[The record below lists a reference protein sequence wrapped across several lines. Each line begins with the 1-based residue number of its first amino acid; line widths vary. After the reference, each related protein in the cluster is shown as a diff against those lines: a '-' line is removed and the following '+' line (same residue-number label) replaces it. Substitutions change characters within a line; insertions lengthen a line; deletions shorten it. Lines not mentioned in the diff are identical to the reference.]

1 MSFRTIFLLLL
12 SVLGFLGLLGWA
24 TGSKESE
31 KAGPKTGLIA
41 FYNVEN
47 LFDTVDDPHKSD
59 NDFLPGSPL
68 KWDTEKY
75 KNKQQ
80 HIAQVIANFD
90 KEGLSILGLA
100 EVENKEV
107 VEELIRTS
115 VLSGKNYRCISEES
129 KDPRGID
136 VALVYSPSFKPLF
149 HKILRPCKAQDCLES
164 RDVLAV
170 KGLLKGDTVWVYVN
184 HWPSRRAGVKE
195 SNDKRMLLSTVLKH
209 SVDSVV
215 KSSPSSKI
223 VIMGDFN
230 DTAADPSLVNL
241 TNGKTIFNPF
251 ELLSTAEAGSLKFQK
266 DWLIYD
272 QILLSANWK
281 QEKKSGSLK
290 YKVNTAAVYHPPFLH
305 YKQVLKNGPFRSYK
319 GKIYY
324 GGYSDHFPVFIEYN

>member
-1 MSFRTIFLLLL
+1 MSFRTILLLLL
-12 SVLGFLGLLGWA
+12 STLSLLGLLGWA
-24 TGSKESE
+24 TGHKKSE
-31 KAGPKTGLIA
+31 HAGPKTGLIA

-59 NDFLPGSPL
+59 NDFLPGSAL

-75 KNKQQ
+75 KTKQQ
-80 HIAQVIANFD
+80 HLAEVIANFD

-100 EVENKEV
+100 EVENKQV
-107 VEELIRTS
+107 VEELLRS
-115 VLSGKNYRCISEES
+115 SALVSKNYRCITEES

-136 VALVYSPSFKPLF
+136 VALVYSPAFKPLF
-149 HKILRPCKAQDCLES
+149 HKILRPCKDQDCLES

-170 KGLLKGDTVWVYVN
+170 KGLLKSDTVWVYVN
-184 HWPSRRAGVKE
+184 HWPSRRAGVEE

-209 SVDSVV
+209 SVDSVL
-215 KSSPSSKI
+215 KSSPFSKI

-230 DTAADPSLVNL
+230 DTAKDLSLLNL
-241 TNGKTIFNPF
+241 TKGKSIFNPF
-251 ELLSTAEAGSLKFQK
+251 ELLSTAEVGSLKFQK

-272 QILLSANWK
+272 QILLSDNWK
-281 QEKKSGSLK
+281 QDKKSGVN
-290 YKVNTAAVYHPPFLH
+290 YKSNTAAVYHPAFLH